1 MATLWVRGNPA
12 LSTLEAM
19 NVSSSVPSVTPLT
32 IVLKARP
39 NTADVEESF
48 ALPYN
53 PLQVKYGSL
62 SDEIAQ
68 IARPGT
74 TPIIAFK
81 NHRLLTVD
89 FTFIL
94 AHPGDGL
101 SQSVDAW
108 VQTLRRFGT
117 NSNRAIQL
125 LNFDSMTNTAVQLRN
140 QDNAYESMLFT
151 IVDLS
156 VDTVRRNRN
165 NEITQAQCSISLVEN
180 RNPNIVR
187 VFIPPLKP
195 RVTPQ
200 DCSKKAFRKANP
212 DKCVQVKGTTG
223 KWKPITEAQ
232 LSNAKDHGVGTVQT
246 TLCTGTSN
254 KPCKP

>member
-12 LSTLEAM
+12 VSTLEAM
-19 NVSSSVPSVTPLT
+19 NISSSVPSVNPLT
-32 IVLKARP
+32 IVMKARP
-39 NTADVEESF
+39 DTADVDESF

-53 PLQVKYGSL
+53 PLQVKYGAL
-62 SDEIAQ
+62 ADEIAQ

-81 NHRLLTVD
+81 NHRLLTMD

-101 SQSVDAW
+101 SQSVDSW

-125 LNFDSMTNTAVQLRN
+125 LNFDSMTNTAAQLRN

-187 VFIPPLKP
+187 VFIPPLVVRKIDP
-195 RVTPQ
+195 K
-200 DCSKKAFRKANP
+200 CSKATAKEKKKL
-212 DKCVQVKGTTG
+212 KCPQPTTKVG
-223 KWKPITEAQ
+223 VVAPITTEQ
-232 LSNAKDHGVGTVQT
+232 NINAKTAGLGTIGSTMCQ
-246 TLCTGTSN
+246 GTSN
-254 KPCKP
+254 KC

>member
-12 LSTLEAM
+12 VSTLEAM

-32 IVLKARP
+32 IVMKARP

-53 PLQVKYGSL
+53 PLQVKYGAL

-81 NHRLLTVD
+81 NHRLMTID

-101 SQSVDAW
+101 SQSVDPW
-108 VQTLRRFGT
+108 VQLLRRFGT

-125 LNFDSMTNTAVQLRN
+125 LNFDSMTNTATQLRN

-156 VDTVRRNRN
+156 IDTVRRNRN
-165 NEITQAQCSISLVEN
+165 NEVTQAQCTISLVEN

-187 VFIPPLKP
+187 VFIPPLVV
-195 RVTPQ
+195 RATRQ
-200 DCSKKAFRKANP
+200 DCSKAKYRKNNP
-212 DKCVQVKGTTG
+212 DKCVQVKNKPGLYR
-223 KWKPITEAQ
+223 PITEEQ
-232 LSNAKDHGVGTVQT
+232 LADAKTVGLGTVAK
-246 TLCTGTSN
+246 TLCQGTSN
-254 KPCKP
+254 KPCK